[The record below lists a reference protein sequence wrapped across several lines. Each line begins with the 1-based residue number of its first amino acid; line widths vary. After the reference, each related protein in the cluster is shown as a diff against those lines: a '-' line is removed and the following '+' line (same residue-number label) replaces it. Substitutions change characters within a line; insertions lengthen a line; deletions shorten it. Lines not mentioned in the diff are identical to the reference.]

1 MNVLGVTSLDR
12 SAASAVQAVNDG
24 LLEGARMLVE
34 GSVAP
39 SMILTETIGQLA
51 FDVVSAGSTNMIPT
65 WLSVSEFG

>member
-1 MNVLGVTSLDR
+1 MDR

-24 LLEGARMLVE
+24 LHEGARMLVE

-51 FDVVSAGSTNMIPT
+51 FDVVSAGSTNMIPV